1 MFMKVIKKN
10 QIVVFV
16 VALMLIVA
24 GYLNFSGDSTIN
36 NLIPTS
42 TLADSK
48 EMASIGDAKLVSANI
63 VEGNN
68 EKSES
73 NGNEEILE
81 DNIEQTNNVQSNI
94 NNIENNANTT
104 PTNGETIETEENI
117 ATNSATAEN
126 NYGSDNYFTQSRLDR
141 DTMYS
146 QTLDTYQKI
155 INNENISEDQKSIA
169 QEEISKINKE
179 KNSIMIAENLI
190 KVKGFEDLIIFV
202 NGENVSIIV
211 KADKLEEKD
220 IAQIQNIITREL
232 GASVENI
239 NISNK

>member
-1 MFMKVIKKN
+1 
-10 QIVVFV
+10 
-16 VALMLIVA
+16 
-24 GYLNFSGDSTIN
+24 
-36 NLIPTS
+36 
-42 TLADSK
+42 
-48 EMASIGDAKLVSANI
+48 
-63 VEGNN
+63 
-68 EKSES
+68 
-73 NGNEEILE
+73 
-81 DNIEQTNNVQSNI
+81 
-94 NNIENNANTT
+94 
-104 PTNGETIETEENI
+104 
-117 ATNSATAEN
+117 
-126 NYGSDNYFTQSRLDR
+126 
-141 DTMYS
+141 MYS

-232 GASVENI
+232 GASIENI